1 MENKEMV
8 VASHFV
14 DLALKYKHYWV
25 KIEELPDDEMQ
36 ILLDTVSAAGFKPKA
51 VVFKKL
57 VGQYRDQ
64 DGPTGETYPINELCP
79 IKVVNKSD
87 GDNYLATGW
96 LDCVLRQ
103 VIFGA
108 NQMNEGLDELVE
120 TITFEIGRSI
130 PLLPIKLTR
139 ENDFL
144 QEPDPP
150 LGHGH
155 LKYLVNH
162 TKDEDSLFRNRI
174 GLHAVCGNSL
184 ERRPGSKT
192 HSVII
197 CNSCFLRVPFPKEIA
212 TYGKLRLYL
221 ETKLNTISVT

>member
-1 MENKEMV
+1 MA

-57 VGQYRDQ
+57 VGQYCDQ
-64 DGPTGETYPINELCP
+64 DGQVCP
-79 IKVVNKSD
+79 IKVINPNDS
-87 GDNYLATGW
+87 DNYLATGW
-96 LDCVLRQ
+96 LDCLLRQ
-103 VIFGA
+103 VLFGA
-108 NQMNEGLDELVE
+108 NQMSDSLNKLVE
-120 TITFEIGRSI
+120 TVTFEIGRSI

-162 TKDEDSLFRNRI
+162 TKDEDSLYSSYI
-174 GLHAVCGNSL
+174 GRHAVCGNSL
-184 ERRPGSKT
+184 ERRPGSET

-212 TYGKLRLYL
+212 TYGKLRHSL
-221 ETKLNTISVT
+221 ETKLNTISAI